1 MNLLIKGLMCGAAFT
16 VLGGCDALTAFKER
30 NDSFTFKG
38 QLPADFGIDAI
49 AFYAAIKPNTDDCQS
64 ITLQPDVM
72 VERKYAKR
80 YSADFQSAP
89 HAFSFDIPL
98 NHVKYSCAM
107 KLLRVQL
114 EINGRYGDQKWQRSY
129 GHGAF
134 YLRRTATHETAVFN
148 SEGIFSLK
156 GECVWTFHQSLARS
170 RLDEIEKLLD
180 CRGARSYLALNE
192 LNNKTVILTVEASP
206 EETPS
211 ERKTWINGP
220 TGWKPC
226 AHQGD
231 WRWCRA
237 PIEFKT
243 FKMNGQT
250 CTVYPDCKE

>member
-1 MNLLIKGLMCGAAFT
+1 MSLLIKGLMCGAAFT

-49 AFYAAIKPNTDDCQS
+49 AFYAALKPDTDDCQS

-134 YLRRTATHETAVFN
+134 YLRRTVTHETAVFD
-148 SEGIFSLK
+148 SEGKFSLK
-156 GECVWTFHQSLARS
+156 GECFWTFHQSLARAYP
-170 RLDEIEKLLD
+170 DEIVKLLG
-180 CRGARSYLALNE
+180 CGGARSYFALNE
-192 LNNKTVILTVEASP
+192 LNGKTVALTIDVNP
-206 EETPS
+206 EQKPS
-211 ERKTWINGP
+211 MKNRWLLTDA
-220 TGWKPC
+220 GWKPC
-226 AHQGD
+226 LGTEKSKRCQT
-231 WRWCRA
+231 
-237 PIEFKT
+237 PPLFKT
-243 FKMNGQT
+243 FKMNGKT
-250 CTVYPDCKE
+250 CTVFPACTE